1 MIYVNGEEKN
11 GYEGLTLEAFIQ
23 KENFEKARIA
33 AEINGQIVSKQAY
46 EKTVLKPGDTV
57 QIVSFAGGG

>member
-33 AEINGQIVSKQAY
+33 VEINGQIVSKQAY

-57 QIVSFAGGG
+57 EIVSFVGGG